1 MCTVASTTLM
11 SQTTDSN
18 VMDLP
23 GEGNSLSKQRVI
35 DNKEYSTDDLLN
47 LALQPV
53 KVNTSPL
60 PEYDLDRLDY
70 APSEGITRTLSG
82 TLWACWVAGGDND
95 QAFVVLAS
103 SKDDG
108 QTWSKPRAVLD
119 PRISG
124 LPLGRR
130 ALVANVW
137 TDPKGNLWLFYDQSI
152 GYFDGRAGVWATVC
166 SNPDSEKLK

>member
-53 KVNTSPL
+53 KINTSPL
-60 PEYDLDRLDY
+60 PEYDLDKLDY
-70 APSEGITRTLSG
+70 ALSEGITRTLSG
-82 TLWACWVAGGDND
+82 TLWALWVAGGDND
-95 QAFVVLAS
+95 KAFVVLAS

-108 QTWSKPRAVLD
+108 QTWSKPRVVID
-119 PRISG
+119 PH
-124 LPLGRR
+124 LPNTFLGIRS
-130 ALVANVW
+130 LVAN
-137 TDPKGNLWLFYDQSI
+137 I
-152 GYFDGRAGVWATVC
+152 
-166 SNPDSEKLK
+166 